1 MCRMQRTCCLI
12 TAGGWVRST
21 RRLSRRRP
29 RDPRA
34 SPPPSTHYT
43 TAAHCQGWEAARP
56 QLSPPR
62 HLRLQAGVC
71 DHIMPKSIC
80 CRHAVSRVP
89 PVRAHWVVRFSLLFS
104 TLFGFIVGHQVLVY
118 FFPLASFTSRGN
130 SATAKQSTIIVYVV
144 LFREM
149 ALLICYLLTTAVGS
163 SSELHLH
170 RHARERQ
177 LVGTHGANTTF

>member
-1 MCRMQRTCCLI
+1 MYRMQRTCCLI

-21 RRLSRRRP
+21 RRLTRRRP

-43 TAAHCQGWEAARP
+43 TAAHYQRWKAACP
-56 QLSPPR
+56 QLSPRR

-104 TLFGFIVGHQVLVY
+104 TLFGFKVGHGSGCLL
-118 FFPLASFTSRGN
+118 FPPCKFHKPRKF
-130 SATAKQSTIIVYVV
+130 SATANNHRVRRPLQRDGSPHMLLAHHSRRLV
-144 LFREM
+144 LRA
-149 ALLICYLLTTAVGS
+149 ALASPRTRATTS
-163 SSELHLH
+163 
-170 RHARERQ
+170 R
-177 LVGTHGANTTF
+177 NTWSQHHWE